1 MNNQHQDV
9 CCSHWIWTPG
19 YRDICCPSGASTG
32 SVDLLPNA
40 AAVKPHGA
48 TKLSKDDGKESDQIY
63 SFDGKTNV
71 VEVPSSTFNHT
82 LGSHFT
88 LSLWMKH
95 EPSGQE
101 AKKKHGKKEQI
112 LCNADGE
119 STCLD
124 LLNWFDLLHP
134 LSLGS
139 FMFQFFLA
147 RFNCFS
153 NLFRPIFM

>member
-1 MNNQHQDV
+1 MNNQHQYA
-9 CCSHWIWTPG
+9 CCSPWITHTWLS
-19 YRDICCPSGASTG
+19 RRLLPSGASTG

-40 AAVKPHGA
+40 AAVAPHGA

-71 VEVPSSTFNHT
+71 VEVPATTFNHS
-82 LGSHFT
+82 LGTHFT

-101 AKKKHGKKEQI
+101 GKKKHGKKEQI

-124 LLNWFDLLHP
+124 LLNRFVPLLC

-139 FMFQFFLA
+139 FLTEL
-147 RFNCFS
+147 FS
-153 NLFRPIFM
+153 KSCS